1 MTKDEFKHKGLDIA
15 TNTTMLLNVLVKQN
29 KIGKTTANKIIK
41 LLNDLV
47 GELNIKK
54 NKKHNIMLAYSNI
67 ESIYNIIT
75 LRMIEKQSFFNG
87 LLDEILESIN
97 FN

>member
-29 KIGKTTANKIIK
+29 KIGKTTANKIDE

-47 GELNIKK
+47 KELNTRK
-54 NKKHNIMLAYSNI
+54 NKKYDVMLAYLNI

-75 LRMIEKQSFFNG
+75 LRMVENQSFFNG

-97 FN
+97 

>member
-15 TNTTMLLNVLVKQN
+15 TNTTMLLNVLVKEN

-97 FN
+97 